1 MNPAYFDT
9 RFRLGESA
17 LSWPDEF
24 VIISAYATTG
34 QYWTASENEEADH
47 RLATELR
54 RGGRW
59 LARVVGYSPTSGHA
73 EPSWAVEV
81 PLQEGRALGA
91 RYRQDAIYHVQAGLL
106 SVSSCDASGK
116 VMLVGAFRDRIEVVL
131 TQ

>member
-1 MNPAYFDT
+1 MNPTYFET
-9 RFRLGESA
+9 RFRLGELV

-34 QYWTASENEEADH
+34 QNWTASENEEADH

-54 RGGRW
+54 RSRRW

-73 EPSWAVEV
+73 EPSWAVEL

-91 RYRQDAIYHVQAGLL
+91 RYRQDAIYLVKAGLL
-106 SVSSCDASGK
+106 LVTSCDASGK
-116 VMLVGAFRDRIEVVL
+116 VILVGAFRERIEVVL
-131 TQ
+131 I